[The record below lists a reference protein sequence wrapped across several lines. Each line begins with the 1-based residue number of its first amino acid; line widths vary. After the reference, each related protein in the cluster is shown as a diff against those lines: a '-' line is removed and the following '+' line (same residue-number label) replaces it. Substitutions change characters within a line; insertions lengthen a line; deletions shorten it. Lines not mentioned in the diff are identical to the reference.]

1 MILFNCDYNEGA
13 HEKILQRLAETNKE
27 QTVGYGED
35 EYCKSAQRRILE
47 LCQAP
52 QGTVHFLTGGT
63 QANLTVISA
72 ALRPHQAAIGAVSAH
87 INGHE
92 TGAVEATGHKILT
105 VPSQDGKLTADQV
118 EELYRRQV
126 LENEAFEHVVQP
138 KLVYLSNPTEMG
150 TIYYEE
156 ELRAIRKVCDR
167 YGLYLYLDGARLGYG
182 LAAEDND
189 LTLAKIARYCDAF
202 YIGGTKVGALFG
214 EAVVLLHPNLQ
225 EDFRYLLKQRGGMLA
240 KGRILGLQFDVLMQD
255 GLYESLG
262 AHADRMAD
270 EIRQA
275 FARKGCVFPV
285 ESRTNQIF
293 VILDEEQM
301 ARLGENFGYTTFER
315 VDENHWTVRLC
326 TSWATSEENVKAL
339 VRAVE
344 KLS

>member
-126 LENEAFEHVVQP
+126 LENEAFEHVV
-138 KLVYLSNPTEMG
+138 LSLESH
-150 TIYYEE
+150 
-156 ELRAIRKVCDR
+156 R
-167 YGLYLYLDGARLGYG
+167 DG
-182 LAAEDND
+182 DD
-189 LTLAKIARYCDAF
+189 LL
-202 YIGGTKVGALFG
+202 
-214 EAVVLLHPNLQ
+214 
-225 EDFRYLLKQRGGMLA
+225 
-240 KGRILGLQFDVLMQD
+240 
-255 GLYESLG
+255 
-262 AHADRMAD
+262 
-270 EIRQA
+270 
-275 FARKGCVFPV
+275 
-285 ESRTNQIF
+285 
-293 VILDEEQM
+293 
-301 ARLGENFGYTTFER
+301 
-315 VDENHWTVRLC
+315 
-326 TSWATSEENVKAL
+326 
-339 VRAVE
+339 
-344 KLS
+344 